1 MPRLRIRDV
10 TVAVPSGKMRARW
23 VCGLLQGGGG
33 GWWLGGQRGPKLHK
47 IAGWSISGR
56 SVVAMGRTSTCGM
69 AAASL
74 GPPHGARCVLRPW
87 PTPRR
92 SSPPWSPRRGRDL
105 DMLQWLNGPY
115 DRPSRLDSAAATTIV
130 AALAPAGEATM
141 EHGRHHHRTR
151 PFQAPWYGPRRRPIS
166 PAPTPIDLVEGLAP
180 SGHLPPLTWATMT

>member
-10 TVAVPSGKMRARW
+10 TVAVPSCKMRARW

-74 GPPHGARCVLRPW
+74 GPPHGARCVLRLW

-92 SSPPWSPRRGRDL
+92 SSPRPRFGHVTMAQRTL
-105 DMLQWLNGPY
+105 
-115 DRPSRLDSAAATTIV
+115 RPAMRLDSAAATTIV
-130 AALAPAGEATM
+130 ARWRRPERPPWSMGVTTT
-141 EHGRHHHRTR
+141 EHGHSKR
-151 PFQAPWYGPRRRPIS
+151 PGTAHDD
-166 PAPTPIDLVEGLAP
+166 DLSALR
-180 SGHLPPLTWATMT
+180 PPLSIWWRVWPHLATCHHSPGRP